1 MSHQAA
7 NNQPKVSEPR
17 FIRGFNGTKTAIKR
31 GLSISIVY
39 TVSITRRLGPMA
51 AGVLGKFH
59 FSENRLVTYPYI

>member
-7 NNQPKVSEPR
+7 NNQLKVSGLDKER
-17 FIRGFNGTKTAIKR
+17 FHGTTTAVKR
-31 GLSISIVY
+31 RLSISIVY